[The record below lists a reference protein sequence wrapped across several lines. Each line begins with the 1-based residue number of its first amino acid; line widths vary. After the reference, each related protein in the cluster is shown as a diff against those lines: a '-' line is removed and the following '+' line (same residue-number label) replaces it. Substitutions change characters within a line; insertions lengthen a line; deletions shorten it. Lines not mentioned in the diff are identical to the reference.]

1 VTFDCWSTLIYEPP
15 GQQGG
20 AARAR
25 RLAAATGADEARTAQ
40 AFAEAWRRHQE
51 AWHRR
56 AVFAGPH
63 MLQHTL
69 HALGVSLAPA
79 AQAQLLAGLE
89 EDILKRE
96 VHAIAGS
103 RELLASLRAAGIRT
117 ALVCD
122 TGFTPG
128 RVVRSLLARLDLLEH
143 LEVVIFSDEIGV
155 PKPHPRA
162 FASALSALGTVA
174 EGAVHV
180 GDLRRSD
187 VAGSQA
193 AGMTAV
199 RFRGHHDD
207 GDDGPRTGSGVIDC
221 AAAGCTPPCA
231 RPEGDA
237 VVDTYAELA
246 ALFGLG

>member
-15 GQQGG
+15 GQQGRE
-20 AARAR
+20 ARAR
-25 RLAAATGADEARTAQ
+25 QLAAATGAEEARTAQ
-40 AFAEAWRRHQE
+40 AFTEAWRLHQE

-56 AVFAGPH
+56 AVFASPD

-69 HALGVSLAPA
+69 YALGVSLTPA

-89 EDILKRE
+89 EDILTRE
-96 VHAIAGS
+96 VHAIAGA
-103 RELLASLRAAGIRT
+103 RDLLASLRAAGIRT
-117 ALVCD
+117 ALICD

-128 RVVRSLLARLDLLEH
+128 RVVRSLLARLDILEH
-143 LEVVIFSDEIGV
+143 LEVAIFSDEIGV
-155 PKPHPRA
+155 PKPHPQA
-162 FASALSALGTVA
+162 FASALSALGAVA
-174 EGAVHV
+174 QGAVHV

-193 AGMTAV
+193 AGMIAV

-207 GDDGPRTGSGVIDC
+207 GDEGPRTGSGVIDC
-221 AAAGCTPPCA
+221 AAAGCIPPCA
-231 RPEGDA
+231 RPEADA
-237 VVDTYAELA
+237 VVDTYAELG

>member
-1 VTFDCWSTLIYEPP
+1 
-15 GQQGG
+15 
-20 AARAR
+20 
-25 RLAAATGADEARTAQ
+25 
-40 AFAEAWRRHQE
+40 
-51 AWHRR
+51 
-56 AVFAGPH
+56 
-63 MLQHTL
+63 M
-69 HALGVSLAPA
+69 
-79 AQAQLLAGLE
+79 E

-96 VHAIAGS
+96 VHAIAGA
-103 RELLASLRAAGIRT
+103 RELLASLRTAGIRT

-128 RVVRSLLARLDLLEH
+128 RVVRSLLARLGMLEH
-143 LEVVIFSDEIGV
+143 LEAAIFSDEIGV

-187 VAGSQA
+187 VAGAQA
-193 AGMTAV
+193 AGMTSV

-207 GDDGPRTGSGVIDC
+207 GDDGPGSGAGVIGC
-221 AAAGCTPPCA
+221 SAAGCTPPCP
-231 RPEGDA
+231 RPEADA

-246 ALFGLG
+246 ALLGLG